1 MVSPIDYKLDVVD
14 PFNQAMQ
21 GYQLGMQA
29 TASNNAIQ
37 AQKADEERKKQAA
50 LQQQV
55 MNEDLY
61 NFSLI
66 PNKTAEDYSN
76 IISRYPALAEP
87 YQKAWNVL
95 DEGQQQQTLNTT
107 SQVYAALKSGN
118 NQVAKDILNEQIKAY
133 DNSGQKKEAFYLRN
147 ISSTIDKNPAAALYS
162 AGMLMS
168 SVNPDKFKD
177 IHSTLGNEKRA
188 DELQP
193 YEIAQKQAQ
202 TSKTIAETNDIPLA
216 AEDRKQGVINQGT
229 KIEYDNQY
237 NYDKLTQ
244 DQQQFLA
251 GLSNDQQKEAARLRA
266 QKNENTTQRMERL
279 EKANGF
285 ASVAVNA
292 SDTAKLAAE
301 LINDY
306 KRLSDASGAGVWNA
320 AMRNIPGT
328 AEYNFAR
335 RVETLKSQ
343 GFLIGAQ
350 SLKGLGAMTE
360 IEGKKATDA
369 LGNLDLNQS
378 TGQVAQQLASIA
390 KAANN
395 VAQVANKNAQNYAT
409 KGMGY
414 SKAVTDAA
422 KTLGI
427 TNAEAQKFVN
437 ENGL

>member
-1 MVSPIDYKLDVVD
+1 MVSPIDYTLDVVN
-14 PFNQAMQ
+14 PFQAAMQ
-21 GYQLGMQA
+21 GFQSGQQII
-29 TASNNAIQ
+29 SNAEVVK
-37 AQKADEERKKQAA
+37 AQKAAEARKQLEA
-50 LQQQV
+50 LQKQKMQS
-55 MNEDLY
+55 DLY
-61 NFSLI
+61 DFSLM
-66 PNKTAEDYSN
+66 PNKTAEDYTT
-76 IISRYPALAEP
+76 IINRYPSLAEP
-87 YQKAWNVL
+87 YQKSWGMLNA
-95 DEGQQQQTLNTT
+95 ERQQQTLSTA
-107 SQVYAALKSGN
+107 SQVYESLRNGAPDIAKS
-118 NQVAKDILNEQIKAY
+118 ILDEQIKGY
-133 DNSGQKKEAFYLRN
+133 ENSGMKKEAFNLKS
-147 ISSTIDKNPAAALYS
+147 ISSMIDKNPQVAQANL
-162 AGMLMS
+162 GMLMA
-168 SVNPDKFKD
+168 SVNPEQFKNITD
-177 IHSTLGNEKRA
+177 ARNANEM
-188 DELQP
+188 QP

-202 TSKTIAETNDIPLA
+202 TNKTIAETNDIPLA

-427 TNAEAQKFVN
+427 SNAEAQKFVN

>member
-1 MVSPIDYKLDVVD
+1 MVSPIDYTLDVVN
-14 PFNQAMQ
+14 PFQAAMQ
-21 GYQLGMQA
+21 GFQSGQQII
-29 TASNNAIQ
+29 SNAEVVK
-37 AQKADEERKKQAA
+37 AQKAAEARKQLEAM
-50 LQQQV
+50 QQQK
-55 MNEDLY
+55 MQSDLY
-61 NFSLI
+61 DFSLM
-66 PNKTAEDYSN
+66 PNKTAEDYTT
-76 IISRYPALAEP
+76 IINRYPSLAEP
-87 YQKAWNVL
+87 YQKSWGMLNA
-95 DEGQQQQTLNTT
+95 ERQQQTLSTA
-107 SQVYAALKSGN
+107 SQVYESLRNGAPDIAKS
-118 NQVAKDILNEQIKAY
+118 ILDEQIKGY
-133 DNSGQKKEAFYLRN
+133 ENSGMKKEAFNLKS
-147 ISSTIDKNPAAALYS
+147 ISSMIDKNPQVAQANL
-162 AGMLMS
+162 GMLMA
-168 SVNPDKFKD
+168 SVDPEQFKNITD
-177 IHSTLGNEKRA
+177 ARNANEM
-188 DELQP
+188 QP

-202 TSKTIAETNDIPLA
+202 TNKTIAETNDIPLA

-414 SKAVTDAA
+414 SKAVTEAA

-427 TNAEAQKFVN
+427 SNAEAQKFVN